1 MSCLRCGGF
10 PSWGNLE
17 KLDEHR
23 RLSKITLSTWCLQ
36 ICTDDQ
42 MTSRGPTALTPITRC
57 MCLSMSQGLGW
68 GMAMATQ
75 SLLVVQGW
83 EEMSS
88 EVTSAHPG
96 RELREGKKKRADVQ
110 EGIVCLEKGL
120 QKQSSLT
127 AWPLQEWSNVRGI
140 VPMALRHWQAKGID
154 HLWTFCKAWPHSQ
167 TSCHS
172 YFLLTS
178 KMKSLFSQAGLLSH
192 FLDLGHNRIVWSF
205 AVKR

>member
-1 MSCLRCGGF
+1 
-10 PSWGNLE
+10 
-17 KLDEHR
+17 
-23 RLSKITLSTWCLQ
+23 
-36 ICTDDQ
+36 

-57 MCLSMSQGLGW
+57 MPLSMSQGLGW

-140 VPMALRHWQAKGID
+140 VPMALRHWQAKG
-154 HLWTFCKAWPHSQ
+154 HWPPVN
-167 TSCHS
+167 
-172 YFLLTS
+172 FLQSLTS
-178 KMKSLFSQAGLLSH
+178 LTNIMPFIFPSDFQDEIPVQPSWPSVTLSW
-192 FLDLGHNRIVWSF
+192 LRAQRDCLILCC
-205 AVKR
+205 